1 MAPGVKKTYK
11 KLYYTNLG
19 KMLDFLED
27 IDDGVEKMK
36 ALEKQI
42 EDEHGVYPC
51 MAWDNNYRELELEE
65 LKKIVSEEEAR
76 KMQERAA
83 KFADKEIRRK
93 TYQAME
99 ALIHN
104 LNTMLQGPEQQVPFS
119 SINYGTDTSP
129 EGRLVM
135 ESIMLTTEAGL
146 WQRRDAYIPYTDIQG
161 ERGRKL

>member
-36 ALEKQI
+36 TLEKQI

-76 KMQERAA
+76 KDAG
-83 KFADKEIRRK
+83 KE
-93 TYQAME
+93 
-99 ALIHN
+99 
-104 LNTMLQGPEQQVPFS
+104 GSQVC
-119 SINYGTDTSP
+119 
-129 EGRLVM
+129 R
-135 ESIMLTTEAGL
+135 
-146 WQRRDAYIPYTDIQG
+146 
-161 ERGRKL
+161 